1 MDFDSGFNFA
11 ASGDELWKDLAP
23 DPKADSEKI
32 LQEAREQE
40 KPAAEDDV
48 KVTVD
53 SAFRMEGG
61 G

>member
-1 MDFDSGFNFA
+1 MEFDSGFSFA
-11 ASGDELWKDLAP
+11 TSNGDYWEILAP
-23 DPKADSEKI
+23 DPTADAEKI
-32 LQEAREQE
+32 LREAREQD
-40 KPAAEDDV
+40 KPPEDDV